1 MYEYAL
7 ISDVDI
13 VTGLDSEEWL
23 REHLEKDFTAKEYKK
38 YFGNGRAMIV
48 KIVWVDDRSGGE

>member
-1 MYEYAL
+1 MYKYAL

-13 VTGLDSEEWL
+13 VTDMNSEEWL
-23 REHLEKDFTAKEYKK
+23 REHLEKDFTPKEYKK

-48 KIVWVDDRSGGE
+48 KILWVDDR

>member
-1 MYEYAL
+1 MYKYAL

-13 VTGLDSEEWL
+13 VTDMDCEDRL
-23 REHLEKDFTAKEYKK
+23 REHLEKDFNPKEYKK

-48 KIVWVDDRSGGE
+48 KILWVDDR